1 MKKIFTLT
9 MLALFAFVLGA
20 NAQEKKTWDFTK
32 GLSDETVNNL
42 NADKTNWASNGTDAN
57 GVTNNWQNSV
67 KPSTSEELK
76 ANGEVIKETAGL
88 LFDIGNNKANSIHIA
103 QDKIRLTRDN
113 TTITF
118 PQLKDGQT
126 ITIVGRSANGDATD
140 RGIAPVQDYIKYV
153 GDEAQLYNGACRFLG
168 NKVENSLGTY
178 SFKFQVSTS
187 SSDPV
192 DVQFKLTPKGGIDF
206 TLFMIDEGDE
216 IQTANVAYLYNGTED
231 VVLNYLNAREHT
243 TTTAVNVTTTAVT
256 ADELRGYDVVVVGAS
271 IPADNAAVTA
281 VKEAMPW
288 TPVLNLNGSLYAA
301 WGYGEPVGSLGYVKI
316 RSTKNAL
323 WDGVEYISDPDEG
336 NVLVLANGSEVEAQ
350 AVKLGDYFAGDEIL
364 GTTLDEEAVPFIHT
378 HNIKHNGYLYLPYV
392 DNYSDA
398 ALQALNN
405 AITML
410 FESKSEITATATP
423 NIEQVFKDQS
433 TIVSI
438 TEGRALPKTQFY
450 YTTDGST
457 PTVETG
463 TLYTEPFT
471 LTATA
476 TVKAVAIA
484 EGYTVSEVASADVAI
499 YSQPKTPT
507 ISYNQEDGKT
517 TITLACETPDVKIWY
532 NFEGIT
538 DTIKSAVYTEPFV
551 ITMPQDV
558 TAFSVAGGLVW
569 SEVASQRILVKN
581 PRVVIDV
588 VSHFGA
594 SQWDGISN
602 GGGIFSNGKTAASM
616 YDTTQ
621 EGQKIEDPVTGD
633 EIVVYPELEPMTK
646 DEPGDNPQWMV
657 TTQGQSVLW
666 QNLGAST
673 DKVGTNDGG
682 YYPSASEDID
692 PLFPVTKNDIQFYYI
707 FAGEKPN
714 ATIQTKN
721 KIVGPMDIVVLAN
734 MENGPIVVEVST
746 DGTTWTQVGDK
757 IDRTGLSR
765 MWKKYVRSYNGTDE
779 VYARVAQHE
788 GGSTSSSGPKVFD
801 IYIANQGEQS
811 LALLEQLNEELTG
824 IADVK
829 TATRAAAGIY
839 SINGIRHNGLKTG
852 LNIVVEADGTVKK
865 IIRK

>member
-1 MKKIFTLT
+1 MKKFFTLT
-9 MLALFAFVLGA
+9 IMALLMAVGA
-20 NAQEKKTWDFTK
+20 NAQEKKTWDFSK
-32 GLSDETVNNL
+32 GWSDETIANL
-42 NADKTNWASNGTDAN
+42 TAGSEWTLDGTSWKETGKFGSGGFVAN
-57 GVTNNWQNSV
+57 GKPIKELEGLERSSAGLSGSNNYLLTPTTFRLNRANQ
-67 KPSTSEELK
+67 ELK
-76 ANGEVIKETAGL
+76 FPSLKNGQK
-88 LFDIGNNKANSIHIA
+88 
-103 QDKIRLTRDN
+103 LTV
-113 TTITF
+113 
-118 PQLKDGQT
+118 
-126 ITIVGRSANGDATD
+126 VGRSANGTATN
-140 RGIAPVQDYIKYV
+140 RGVLPMYDYMVRVDDDPTNEIM
-153 GDEAQLYNGACRFLG
+153 LG
-168 NKVENSLGTY
+168 GNVEGSKGTY
-178 SFKFQVSTS
+178 TFIYEIRTNEAGEV
-187 SSDPV
+187 PV
-192 DVQFKLTPKGGIDF
+192 GIKMNSASGGIDF

-216 IQTANVAYLYNGTED
+216 IKTANVAYLYNGSED
-231 VVLNYLNAREHT
+231 VVLNYLNAREYTKT
-243 TTTAVNVTTTAVT
+243 TPVNVTTATVT

-271 IPADNAAVTA
+271 VPADNAAVAA

-288 TPVLNLNGSLYAA
+288 TPVLNLNGNLYAA
-301 WGYGEPVGSLGYVKI
+301 WGYGEAVGSLGYVKI
-316 RSTKNAL
+316 KSTKNVL
-323 WDGVEYISDPDEG
+323 FSGVEYTAADEG
-336 NVLVLANGSEVEAQ
+336 NVLVLANTSEDVEAQ
-350 AVKLGDYFAGDEIL
+350 AVNLGEYFAGDEIL
-364 GTTLDEEAVPFIHT
+364 GTTLDEEATTFIHT

-410 FESKSEITATATP
+410 FESKSEITAAATP

-471 LTATA
+471 LTTAA

-484 EGYTVSEVASADVAI
+484 EGYTVSEVTSADVAI

-558 TAFSVAGGLVW
+558 TAFSVAGGVVW

-811 LALLEQLNEELTG
+811 LALLQQLNEELTG

-829 TATRAAAGIY
+829 QAAKAAAGIY
-839 SINGIRHNGLKTG
+839 SINGIRQCGLKSG
-852 LNIVVEADGTVKK
+852 LNIVVETDGTVKK
-865 IIRK
+865 IIKK

>member
-1 MKKIFTLT
+1 MKKFFTLT
-9 MLALFAFVLGA
+9 IMALLMAVGA
-20 NAQEKKTWDFTK
+20 NAQEKKTWDFSK
-32 GLSDETVNNL
+32 GWSDETLANLAAGSEWTQEGTSWKETGKFGSGGFVADGKPIKELEGLERSSAGLSGSNNYLLTPTTFRL
-42 NADKTNWASNGTDAN
+42 NRAK
-57 GVTNNWQNSV
+57 Q
-67 KPSTSEELK
+67 ELK
-76 ANGEVIKETAGL
+76 FPNLKNGQK
-88 LFDIGNNKANSIHIA
+88 
-103 QDKIRLTRDN
+103 LTV
-113 TTITF
+113 
-118 PQLKDGQT
+118 
-126 ITIVGRSANGDATD
+126 VGRSANGTD
-140 RGIAPVQDYIKYV
+140 TNRGVLPMYDYMVRVDDDPTNEIM
-153 GDEAQLYNGACRFLG
+153 LG
-168 NKVENSLGTY
+168 GNVEGSKGTY
-178 SFKFQVSTS
+178 TFIYEIRTNEAGEV
-187 SSDPV
+187 PV
-192 DVQFKLTPKGGIDF
+192 GIKMNSASGGIDF

-216 IQTANVAYLYNGTED
+216 IKTANVAYLYNGTED
-231 VVLNYLNAREHT
+231 VVLNYLNAREYTKT
-243 TTTAVNVTTTAVT
+243 TPVNVTTATVT

-271 IPADNAAVTA
+271 VPADNAAVAA

-288 TPVLNLNGSLYAA
+288 TPVLNLNGNLYAA
-301 WGYGEPVGSLGYVKI
+301 WGYGEAVGSLGYVKI
-316 RSTKNAL
+316 KSTKNVL
-323 WDGVEYISDPDEG
+323 FSGVEYTAADEG
-336 NVLVLANGSEVEAQ
+336 NVLVLANTSEDVEAQ
-350 AVKLGDYFAGDEIL
+350 AVNLGEYFAGDEIL
-364 GTTLDEEAVPFIHT
+364 GTTLDEEATTFIHT

-405 AITML
+405 AVTML
-410 FESKSEITATATP
+410 FESKSEITAAATP

-438 TEGRALPKTQFY
+438 SEGRALPKTQFY

-558 TAFSVAGGLVW
+558 TAFSVAGGVVW

-581 PRVVIDV
+581 PRVIIDV

-621 EGQKIEDPVTGD
+621 EGQKTEDPVTGD

-673 DKVGTNDGG
+673 DKVGTNEGG

-788 GGSTSSSGPKVFD
+788 GGSTTSSGPKVFD
-801 IYIANQGEQS
+801 IYIANQGEKS

-839 SINGIRHNGLKTG
+839 SINGIRQSGLKSG
-852 LNIVVEADGTVKK
+852 LNIVVETDGTVKK
-865 IIRK
+865 IIKK